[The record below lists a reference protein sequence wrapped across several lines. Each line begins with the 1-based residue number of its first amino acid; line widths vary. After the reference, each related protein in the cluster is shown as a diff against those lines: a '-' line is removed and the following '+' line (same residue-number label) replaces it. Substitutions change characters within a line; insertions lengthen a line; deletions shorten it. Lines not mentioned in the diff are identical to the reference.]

1 MLLSKARNMFPGQKE
16 GGNDHQAGHHC
27 PQRYRA
33 QVGVTGWRQTQTSPF
48 QTAVPP
54 GLGHQGRNVTHT
66 PPTSPM
72 CTCLPASPT
81 GTKIGTTH
89 PSPKAS
95 FVGGNTPNKPNPKA
109 LLEGVT
115 NNIKAENIAQNK
127 DSLWHSRSAIDTCR
141 NQNYPR
147 PQYCMKWW
155 VIPGLFSTIGDM
167 LGKYNFRS

>member
-1 MLLSKARNMFPGQKE
+1 MLNFSDFHAAIQGQKE

-81 GTKIGTTH
+81 GAKIGTTH
-89 PSPKAS
+89 PFPKAS

-115 NNIKAENIAQNK
+115 NNIKPENIAQRFTLTQSFSHRCMQKSKLPTSSVLYEVMSNY
-127 DSLWHSRSAIDTCR
+127 RAILHNR
-141 NQNYPR
+141 RHAREVQ
-147 PQYCMKWW
+147 
-155 VIPGLFSTIGDM
+155 F
-167 LGKYNFRS
+167 